1 MSVAYAA
8 AGMGATWLGSGYA
21 LSLGIEKVISDP
33 IMVAKYYNY
42 FSLFTI
48 LIIGATA
55 SQRDTKFISFLMP
68 LWAGFC
74 LFAGW
79 LVYPNMAA
87 GFGILIVCCALA
99 IMTYMQETVH
109 ERFGIAGP
117 GNRVV
122 KIFMFLIILQCVV
135 VFINSAAIF
144 PSETQFNGVVN
155 SEYNNINLNQEIV
168 SMNSAG
174 GLTAKVVD
182 IASASLQIAISSI
195 LLLIKCL
202 VSIGFFAV
210 ILYSIFPWIVTSGG
224 PYGIAFLMIV
234 QFAIW
239 GMYLLFIVTLFYK
252 PSPDPG
258 W

>member
-1 MSVAYAA
+1 MSITYAA
-8 AGMGATWLGSGYA
+8 AGMGATWLGSAYG
-21 LSLGIEKVISDP
+21 LSLGIERVISDP
-33 IMVAKYYNY
+33 ILIAKYYNY
-42 FSLFTI
+42 FALFTI
-48 LIIGATA
+48 LLIGATA
-55 SQRDTKFISFLMP
+55 SQRDTKFVALLMP

-74 LFAGW
+74 IFVGW
-79 LVYPNMAA
+79 LAYPNMAA

-144 PSETQFNGVVN
+144 PDDTQPIGAVN
-155 SEYNNINLNQEIV
+155 PQYNNIDLTKELPQ
-168 SMNSAG
+168 MNAVG
-174 GLTAKVVD
+174 GLTAQVVD
-182 IASASLQIAISSI
+182 IVSASIQIAIASI
-195 LLLIKCL
+195 LLFIKCL
-202 VSIGFFAV
+202 LSIALFSV
-210 ILYSIFPWIVTSGG
+210 ILYSIFPWIVASGG
-224 PYGIAFLMIV
+224 VYGIAFLGVV

-239 GMYLLFIVTLFYK
+239 GMYLLFIVQLFYK